1 MPLLHRKPFTRQKPP
16 ADLRPDEEVFLCK
29 ITHEIFRTYDE
40 FFERT
45 ILCNSLVWSCA
56 LTGRAGL
63 TYLEAVESERRAK
76 QSLES
81 FPQALVVPMLHL
93 AALSRHCRLSELC
106 EDVYGFVKD
115 RFFPG
120 EIVDVSGRNGTRRVC
135 EIVQVLSLYAC
146 ANGAPL
152 TNRQSKAA
160 DSDTIVI
167 SDSDE
172 ESDAFQSSTAHLN
185 GGKKPLSPSAFN
197 YRVRI
202 VKDEN
207 GEPFTV
213 KASQISRKK
222 TTLSRERLKLL
233 FKQHCEPQRG
243 CIVLKPSTVRKYRL
257 SEQTFSQFFPDD
269 PPIFPFSLHSN
280 GSPGQKK
287 LMEDILS
294 FIQSEMTSSINV
306 LEEKLMLL
314 QRREEMAAAGY
325 EKARLKRER
334 EEAQEA
340 RRREREGKDRLRE
353 VQRQREREKLK
364 EEKKKYA
371 QRLKLWNKPRED
383 MECEDLKELPSPM
396 PVRTRLPSE
405 LFGEALMVLEFLR
418 AFGEAFDLKD
428 EFPEGITLEVLE
440 EALVST
446 DPEGPLCELL
456 FFFLTAIFQA
466 LDEEQEEVAKDQAE
480 GGTHTDLWEALEDDS
495 DPTQSALTAVASL
508 AAAWPQLH
516 QGSGLKQL
524 DLDSCT
530 LSEIL
535 RLYILASGAD
545 CNHSNAKFRYQ
556 KQGGFTVMDDP
567 CVELRLSDPALL
579 KRLSCTP
586 VYDLTP
592 AEKLKILQ
600 ALVGKL
606 LTLASS
612 RDLVEDCVDEQKAAR
627 QELREI
633 RAEQH
638 RRKREE
644 VALRA
649 RVRKEEK
656 LREQELR
663 LREKK
668 ERLKERLQANGET
681 AAEAEGEQRD
691 KNASVQHTEN
701 SLSCCSPGKGSQD
714 EDGQQQ
720 QMHSDSKPCGLTSN
734 LSPEELEKE
743 QEKVSCYWQKKQSG
757 DRRGKARN
765 VVNDLVQELLQRIQ
779 KAAACT
785 CLLPLGKDRLFRR
798 YWLIPSACAL
808 FVEEDFFGLTED
820 MLLPRPKPSEDAAAN
835 MEETKA
841 ETEQPGENAGSSLS
855 AHGVPVNRPNQWYF
869 YSSIED
875 IDQLIEALNPRG
887 HRESSLREAL
897 LQDRDKLQL
906 LLQSCD
912 QSKYRLLTTQP
923 GNKKSI
929 SSHTLKSGEA
939 EHSPCSAS
947 AESRMEV
954 RLRDLL
960 LDLEDRIHQ
969 GSLGTL
975 KVMDRHVWRSALE
988 EGNYELLAS
997 EAKENGV
1004 INGQVEPM
1012 EVDSGHIKIR
1022 DRRLQEL
1029 KSEATGRTSG
1039 SETPQVISSSVRVLA
1054 QALGHIE
1061 QGIERRFLKPPLDG
1075 SSDGGRVGRT
1085 VLDRWRE
1092 SLQACS
1098 SSSQVFVHLSS
1109 LERSVLWSRSVL
1121 NARCRVCRRKGDADS
1136 MLLCD
1141 GCDRG
1146 HHTHCLRPRL
1156 KHVPEGSWF
1165 CPDCRPR
1172 QRSSRLP
1179 SRQRSSSSCEVSME
1193 CQPKVTLSTLQCQ
1206 KEPGC
1211 TSQRSNCHAQRS
1223 TSSAQEQHY
1232 FREKLF
1238 SLQVCI
1244 PNRTSGKRASASSSK
1259 ANTTP
1264 SDRAPSRSGQRA
1276 STRLSNEILAPKSSV
1291 KTSPGQREVSKKPS
1305 AGMFE
1310 KFLNLL
1316 RQPFSCAKHLSGPSF
1331 TFEAHLLLRAAVSTL
1346 QSFRLT
1352 EQPSPTQLLQTSQLQ
1367 LANKWNCALERGI
1380 KLQSPISFNRRSS
1393 GRNQGVHELSAC
1405 EQLTVELVRHED
1417 SWPFMKLVSK
1427 TQVPDYYDIITKP
1440 IALSTI
1446 REKVNNCEYQ
1456 TAGDYISDVELMF
1469 SNCLQYNPRHTNEA
1483 KAGVRLQQFFHSEL
1497 NRLGLRERCSAPPA
1511 KRARQ

>member
-63 TYLEAVESERRAK
+63 TYLEAVESEQRAK

-167 SDSDE
+167 SDSDD
-172 ESDAFQSSTAHLN
+172 ESDVFQSPTAHLN

-202 VKDEN
+202 VKDES

-222 TTLSRERLKLL
+222 TILSRERLKLL

-243 CIVLKPSTVRKYRL
+243 CIVLKPSTVKKYRL

-280 GSPGQKK
+280 GSPGQA
-287 LMEDILS
+287 
-294 FIQSEMTSSINV
+294 SSINV

-325 EKARLKRER
+325 EKARLKREK

-353 VQRQREREKLK
+353 EQRQRFEEEKQRKREERERRKLEKDREREKLK

-396 PVRTRLPSE
+396 PVRTRLPSK

-440 EALVST
+440 EALVGT

-480 GGTHTDLWEALEDDS
+480 DLWEALDDDS

-592 AEKLKILQ
+592 AEKLKILL

-612 RDLVEDCVDEQKAAR
+612 RDLIEDCVDEQKAAR

-644 VALRA
+644 IALRA

-668 ERLKERLQANGET
+668 ERLKERLQANGEM

-691 KNASVQHTEN
+691 KNAKEN
-701 SLSCCSPGKGSQD
+701 GLSSTLKTGKAGQD

-720 QMHSDSKPCGLTSN
+720 QMHSDSKPCGLSSN

-743 QEKVSCYWQKKQSG
+743 QEK
-757 DRRGKARN
+757 
-765 VVNDLVQELLQRIQ
+765 VQELLQRIQ

-820 MLLPRPKPSEDAAAN
+820 MLLPCPKPSEDAAAN
-835 MEETKA
+835 MEDTKA

-869 YSSIED
+869 YSSIEEV
-875 IDQLIEALNPRG
+875 DQLIEALNPRG
-887 HRESSLREAL
+887 HRESGLREAL

-923 GNKKSI
+923 GNTER
-929 SSHTLKSGEA
+929 SS
-939 EHSPCSAS
+939 CSAS

-997 EAKENGV
+997 EGKENCV

-1012 EVDSGHIKIR
+1012 EVDSGHIKTR
-1022 DRRLQEL
+1022 DRGSDRLQEL

-1061 QGIERRFLKPPLDG
+1061 QGIERRFLKPPLGDEDSKKDQKVKKNKKKDEDQASDDG

-1165 CPDCRPR
+1165 CPDCRPK

-1179 SRQRSSSSCEVSME
+1179 SRQRSSIDEDEEEEDEENGEEDDSEEEEESEEEEDDEEEEDEEEEEEEVVAVSAKKSQAAPPKGKPQQTTPKTQQTTPKGQAATPKGQQAPPKSS
-1193 CQPKVTLSTLQCQ
+1193 T
-1206 KEPGC
+1206 
-1211 TSQRSNCHAQRS
+1211 
-1223 TSSAQEQHY
+1223 TSSGKNSSAS
-1232 FREKLF
+1232 K
-1238 SLQVCI
+1238 
-1244 PNRTSGKRASASSSK
+1244 TSGKKASASSSK

-1276 STRLSNEILAPKSSV
+1276 STRLSNEIPAPKSNV

-1305 AGMFE
+1305 AE
-1310 KFLNLL
+1310 ATPPKPSKTVLPVL
-1316 RQPFSCAKHLSGPSF
+1316 PATSLSS
-1331 TFEAHLLLRAAVSTL
+1331 S
-1346 QSFRLT
+1346 
-1352 EQPSPTQLLQTSQLQ
+1352 
-1367 LANKWNCALERGI
+1367 
-1380 KLQSPISFNRRSS
+1380 RRSS

-1483 KAGVRLQQFFHSEL
+1483 KAGVRLQQFFHSAL

-1511 KRARQ
+1511 KRSRQ

>member
-63 TYLEAVESERRAK
+63 TYLEAVESEQRAK

-81 FPQALVVPMLHL
+81 FPQALMVPMLHL

-167 SDSDE
+167 SDSDD
-172 ESDAFQSSTAHLN
+172 ESDVFQSPAAHLN

-222 TTLSRERLKLL
+222 TILSRERLKLL

-243 CIVLKPSTVRKYRL
+243 CIVLKPSTVKKYRL

-280 GSPGQKK
+280 GSPGQA
-287 LMEDILS
+287 
-294 FIQSEMTSSINV
+294 SSLNV

-325 EKARLKRER
+325 EKARLKREK

-353 VQRQREREKLK
+353 EQRQRFEEEKQRKREERERRKLEKEREREKLK

-383 MECEDLKELPSPM
+383 MECEDLKELPIPM

-440 EALVST
+440 EALVGT

-480 GGTHTDLWEALEDDS
+480 DLWEALDDDS

-545 CNHSNAKFRYQ
+545 CNHSSAKFRYQ

-592 AEKLKILQ
+592 AEKLKILH

-644 VALRA
+644 MALRA

-663 LREKK
+663 LREKT
-668 ERLKERLQANGET
+668 ERLKERLQANGVT
-681 AAEAEGEQRD
+681 AAEAEGEQRN
-691 KNASVQHTEN
+691 KNAKEN
-701 SLSCCSPGKGSQD
+701 GPSSTLTTGKGSQD

-720 QMHSDSKPCGLTSN
+720 QMHSDSKPCSLSSS

-743 QEKVSCYWQKKQSG
+743 QEKV
-757 DRRGKARN
+757 
-765 VVNDLVQELLQRIQ
+765 QELLQQIQ

-798 YWLIPSACAL
+798 YWLIPSACTL

-820 MLLPRPKPSEDAAAN
+820 MLLPCPKPSEDAAVN
-835 MEETKA
+835 MEDTKA
-841 ETEQPGENAGSSLS
+841 EPEQTGENPGSSLS
-855 AHGVPVNRPNQWYF
+855 ARGVPVNRPNQWYF
-869 YSSIED
+869 YSSIEEV
-875 IDQLIEALNPRG
+875 DQLIEALNPRG
-887 HRESSLREAL
+887 HRESGLREAL

-923 GNKKSI
+923 GNR
-929 SSHTLKSGEA
+929 EA
-939 EHSPCSAS
+939 ERSPCSAS

-997 EAKENGV
+997 EGKENGV
-1004 INGQVEPM
+1004 INGQVDPM
-1012 EVDSGHIKIR
+1012 EVDSGHIKTR
-1022 DRRLQEL
+1022 DRGSDRLQEL

-1039 SETPQVISSSVRVLA
+1039 SETPQVISSAVRVLA

-1061 QGIERRFLKPPLDG
+1061 QGIERRFLKPPLGDEDSKKDQKVKKNKKKDEDQASDDG

-1098 SSSQVFVHLSS
+1098 SSSQVTFSNSTSPLPTSRHPDWLCEHIAVLCVESIQVFVHLSS

-1146 HHTHCLRPRL
+1146 HHTHY
-1156 KHVPEGSWF
+1156 
-1165 CPDCRPR
+1165 CRPK

-1179 SRQRSSSSCEVSME
+1179 SRQRSSIDEEEEVEDEENGEEDDEEEEEEESEEEEDDEEDDDEEEEEEVEVAVSSKKS
-1193 CQPKVTLSTLQCQ
+1193 QAAPPKGKTQQTTPKTQQTTPKGQTATPKGQQAPPKSST
-1206 KEPGC
+1206 
-1211 TSQRSNCHAQRS
+1211 
-1223 TSSAQEQHY
+1223 TSSGKNSSAS
-1232 FREKLF
+1232 K
-1238 SLQVCI
+1238 
-1244 PNRTSGKRASASSSK
+1244 TSGKKASASSSK
-1259 ANTTP
+1259 ANATP
-1264 SDRAPSRSGQRA
+1264 SDRAPPRSGQRA
-1276 STRLSNEILAPKSSV
+1276 STRLSNEIPAPKSNV

-1305 AGMFE
+1305 AE
-1310 KFLNLL
+1310 ATPPKPSKTILPVL
-1316 RQPFSCAKHLSGPSF
+1316 PATSLSS
-1331 TFEAHLLLRAAVSTL
+1331 S
-1346 QSFRLT
+1346 
-1352 EQPSPTQLLQTSQLQ
+1352 
-1367 LANKWNCALERGI
+1367 
-1380 KLQSPISFNRRSS
+1380 RRSS

-1511 KRARQ
+1511 KRSRH

>member
-280 GSPGQKK
+280 GSPGQ
-287 LMEDILS
+287 
-294 FIQSEMTSSINV
+294 TSSINV

-353 VQRQREREKLK
+353 VQRQRFEEEKQRKREERERRKLEKDREREKLK

-440 EALVST
+440 EALVGT

-480 GGTHTDLWEALEDDS
+480 DLWEALEDDS

-691 KNASVQHTEN
+691 KNAKKNAPSST
-701 SLSCCSPGKGSQD
+701 LKTGKGSQD

-743 QEKVSCYWQKKQSG
+743 QEK
-757 DRRGKARN
+757 
-765 VVNDLVQELLQRIQ
+765 VQELLQRIQ

-887 HRESSLREAL
+887 HRESGLREAL

-912 QSKYRLLTTQP
+912 QSKYRLLT
-923 GNKKSI
+923 S
-929 SSHTLKSGEA
+929 EA
-939 EHSPCSAS
+939 ERSPCSAS

-997 EAKENGV
+997 EGKENGV

-1022 DRRLQEL
+1022 DRGSDRLQEL

-1061 QGIERRFLKPPLDG
+1061 QGIERRFLKPPLGDEDSKKDQKVKKNKKKDDDQASDDG

-1109 LERSVLWSRSVL
+1109 LERSILWSRSVL

-1179 SRQRSSSSCEVSME
+1179 SRQRSSIDEEEVEEEEEEENGEEDDSEEEEESEEEEDDDEEEDEEEEEEVAVSAKKSQAAPPKGKTQQTTPKTQQTTPKTQQTTPKGQTATPKGQPAPPKSS
-1193 CQPKVTLSTLQCQ
+1193 T
-1206 KEPGC
+1206 
-1211 TSQRSNCHAQRS
+1211 TSGKN
-1223 TSSAQEQHY
+1223 SSAS
-1232 FREKLF
+1232 K
-1238 SLQVCI
+1238 
-1244 PNRTSGKRASASSSK
+1244 TSGKRASASSSK

-1291 KTSPGQREVSKKPS
+1291 KTSPGQKEVSKKHSAEATPPKPS
-1305 AGMFE
+1305 
-1310 KFLNLL
+1310 KTVL
-1316 RQPFSCAKHLSGPSF
+1316 PVLSVMS
-1331 TFEAHLLLRAAVSTL
+1331 S
-1346 QSFRLT
+1346 S
-1352 EQPSPTQLLQTSQLQ
+1352 SS
-1367 LANKWNCALERGI
+1367 
-1380 KLQSPISFNRRSS
+1380 RRSS

>member
-167 SDSDE
+167 SDSDD
-172 ESDAFQSSTAHLN
+172 ESDVFQSPTAHLN

-202 VKDEN
+202 VKDES

-222 TTLSRERLKLL
+222 TILSRERLKLL

-243 CIVLKPSTVRKYRL
+243 CIVLKPSTVKKYRL

-280 GSPGQKK
+280 GSPGQA
-287 LMEDILS
+287 
-294 FIQSEMTSSINV
+294 SSINV

-325 EKARLKRER
+325 EKARLKREK

-353 VQRQREREKLK
+353 EQRQRFEEEKQRKREERERRKLEKDREREKLK

-396 PVRTRLPSE
+396 PVRTRLPSK

-440 EALVST
+440 EALVGT

-480 GGTHTDLWEALEDDS
+480 DLWEALDDDS

-592 AEKLKILQ
+592 AEKLKILL

-612 RDLVEDCVDEQKAAR
+612 RDLIEDCVDEQKAAR

-644 VALRA
+644 IALRA

-691 KNASVQHTEN
+691 KNAKEN
-701 SLSCCSPGKGSQD
+701 GLSSTLKTGKAGQD

-720 QMHSDSKPCGLTSN
+720 QMHSDSKPCGLSSN

-743 QEKVSCYWQKKQSG
+743 QEK
-757 DRRGKARN
+757 
-765 VVNDLVQELLQRIQ
+765 VQELLQRIQ

-820 MLLPRPKPSEDAAAN
+820 MLLPCPKPSEDAAAN
-835 MEETKA
+835 MEDTKA

-869 YSSIED
+869 YSSIEEV
-875 IDQLIEALNPRG
+875 DQLIEALNPRG
-887 HRESSLREAL
+887 HRESGLREAL

-923 GNKKSI
+923 GN
-929 SSHTLKSGEA
+929 TER
-939 EHSPCSAS
+939 SPCSAS

-997 EAKENGV
+997 EGKENCV

-1012 EVDSGHIKIR
+1012 EVDSGHIKTR
-1022 DRRLQEL
+1022 DRGSDRLQEL

-1061 QGIERRFLKPPLDG
+1061 QGIERRFLKPPLGDEDSKKDQKVKKNKKKDEDQASDDG

-1165 CPDCRPR
+1165 CPDCRPK

-1179 SRQRSSSSCEVSME
+1179 SRQRSSIDEDEEEEDEENGEEDDSEEEEESEEEEDDEEEEDEEEEEEVVAVSAKKSQAAPPKGKPQQTMPKTQQTTPKGQTATPKGQQAPPKSS
-1193 CQPKVTLSTLQCQ
+1193 T
-1206 KEPGC
+1206 
-1211 TSQRSNCHAQRS
+1211 
-1223 TSSAQEQHY
+1223 TSSGKNSSAS
-1232 FREKLF
+1232 K
-1238 SLQVCI
+1238 
-1244 PNRTSGKRASASSSK
+1244 TSGKKASASSSK

-1276 STRLSNEILAPKSSV
+1276 STRLSNEIPAPKSNV

-1305 AGMFE
+1305 AE
-1310 KFLNLL
+1310 ATPPKPSKTVLPVL
-1316 RQPFSCAKHLSGPSF
+1316 PTTSLSS
-1331 TFEAHLLLRAAVSTL
+1331 S
-1346 QSFRLT
+1346 
-1352 EQPSPTQLLQTSQLQ
+1352 
-1367 LANKWNCALERGI
+1367 
-1380 KLQSPISFNRRSS
+1380 RRSS

-1483 KAGVRLQQFFHSEL
+1483 KAGMRLQQFFHSAL

-1511 KRARQ
+1511 KRSRQ